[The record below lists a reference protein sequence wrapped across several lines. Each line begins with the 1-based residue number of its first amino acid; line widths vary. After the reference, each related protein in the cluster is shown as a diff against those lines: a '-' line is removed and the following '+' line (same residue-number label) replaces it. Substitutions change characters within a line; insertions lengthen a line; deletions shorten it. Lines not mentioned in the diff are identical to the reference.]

1 MVYNDPMKGMAM
13 DDMLNYKKA
22 FVIEDLLKA
31 NPRAAKLLSAKTL
44 EEFDRISDE
53 FTKQDIKK
61 MTDYPKI

>member
-1 MVYNDPMKGMAM
+1 M

-61 MTDYPKI
+61 MIDYPKI